1 MAGNLRR
8 GGIIQLQID
17 GVLHEAKGNF
27 TYGLGTPKRE
37 SIVGSDAVHGYKEMP
52 QAAYIEG
59 EITDR
64 QSLDLKA
71 LLTAED
77 VTVTLTL
84 ANSKVIVLR
93 DAYQVAEGTG
103 NTDEGNVG
111 IRFESKGQG
120 EEIS

>member
-1 MAGNLRR
+1 MAGELRR
-8 GGIIQLQID
+8 GGIIQLQIN

-27 TYGLGTPKRE
+27 TYGLGTAKRE
-37 SIVGSDAVHGYKEMP
+37 SIVGADAVHGYKETP
-52 QAAYIEG
+52 QAAFIEG
-59 EITDR
+59 EITDNKGI
-64 QSLDLKA
+64 DLNA
-71 LLTAED
+71 LLIAENA
-77 VTVTLTL
+77 TVTLTL

-111 IRFESKGQG
+111 IRFESKGKG